1 MKTTSSGRKTV
12 KAATGAGY
20 IKFAM
25 LLLGALFSLSLGP
38 RAALCAAEEVPRALR
53 EAWLRFHET
62 ELCQEVDAVFNL
74 RKDTME
80 VWCRVEDEKSYG
92 KFLELIE
99 PLRASYTVAVYV
111 TRLNPEKKSPED
123 KDPPPSLWNNSE
135 IREYLQDPLQRNS
148 GSAGGFTVR
157 PPPGEHDA
165 EFFLKQR
172 IMMFAEQTL
181 EWERRMNRYAS
192 DLPDLAEAAFGSSAE
207 PALGPRAAAT
217 CLAHAQGVEK
227 QAERLTDNLRRALP
241 KAGKRS
247 RASELPPS
255 THRSAP
261 PVENAIQLAN
271 GTRSVARRIYS
282 FIHPQNHT
290 VGLVDLREPS
300 LLESLRTLRKMA
312 ADFQRSASRA
322 GDAKGP

>member
-1 MKTTSSGRKTV
+1 MVIDSKTV
-12 KAATGAGY
+12 KAAARAEY
-20 IKFAM
+20 IKFAT
-25 LLLGALFSLSLGP
+25 LFLGVLISLPLGP
-38 RAALCAAEEVPRALR
+38 RAAWCAPAEVPRALR

-62 ELCQEVDAVFNL
+62 ELCQGVDAVFSL

-80 VWCRVEDEKSYG
+80 VWCLVEDEKSYG

-123 KDPPPSLWNNSE
+123 KDPPPSLWNNAE
-135 IREYLQDPLQRNS
+135 IREYLQDPFQRNS

-157 PPPGEHDA
+157 PPPGEHDT
-165 EFFLKQR
+165 EVFLKQR

-181 EWERRMNRYAS
+181 EWERKMNRYAG
-192 DLPDLAEAAFGSSAE
+192 DLPELAEAAFGSSAE
-207 PALGPRAAAT
+207 PALSSRAAAA

-227 QAERLTDNLRRALP
+227 LAERLADNLARALP

-247 RASELPPS
+247 RASEDPPS
-255 THRSAP
+255 ARRPAP

-271 GTRSVARRIYS
+271 GAHSIARRIYN

-300 LLESLRTLRKMA
+300 LLESLRSLRRMVG
-312 ADFQRSASRA
+312 DFQRSASRV